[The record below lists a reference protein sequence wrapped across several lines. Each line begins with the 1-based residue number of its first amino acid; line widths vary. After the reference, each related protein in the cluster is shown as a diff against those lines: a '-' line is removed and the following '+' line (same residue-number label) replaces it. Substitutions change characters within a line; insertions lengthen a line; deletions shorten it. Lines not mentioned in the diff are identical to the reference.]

1 MLTKAGIGF
10 RFVCRGRSSKDLQ
23 AISAVVDRRRTSV
36 SVHRGV
42 RGGVEAMGTSRL
54 EAKRILQ
61 VGGPIGVLQDISS
74 GERNLCVS
82 VRAST
87 YVWKWKAELT

>member
-1 MLTKAGIGF
+1 MK
-10 RFVCRGRSSKDLQ
+10 
-23 AISAVVDRRRTSV
+23 V

-74 GERNLCVS
+74 GERNLCLS

-87 YVWKWKAELT
+87 YGNGKRSCLFYIAAPKSSSPATP